1 MALVAYDCSDS
12 SDYEDDDYDGGK
24 NENNG
29 KVTNVT
35 LSEEKLKNSAAKEVK
50 TIADTSSK
58 GKVNDSLPPPLEIKS
73 NFNVV
78 SWALLSKNRTQPI
91 RISVPSLEDE
101 KDEEPIAKPKLKPSS
116 SKSGLFAIL
125 PKPKQH
131 LLIPPSL
138 NSRKP
143 DKKKEMIKNLQPVKT
158 SQKSETLRSSRG
170 LMSNVKEKSSLDKI
184 VDDADEEE
192 EQPQSFFFL
201 PDDKNIPEAHT
212 NEEIVSFSEFKES
225 PSLDDNVSLI
235 QEEPET
241 SSHNLNN
248 ELQPMLP
255 ESPGDIEL
263 DKEALEKLCGRRGKR
278 LAGEIEMVNV
288 SGAELVGDSKLWLAK
303 ELTTQQVHFKRS
315 KFDPL
320 QRRKHQITFLAAQ
333 AREQELELSN
343 QWANNRMTR
352 KQTQAKYG
360 F

>member
-12 SDYEDDDYDGGK
+12 SDYEDDDYDGDK
-24 NENNG
+24 NENIG

-35 LSEEKLKNSAAKEVK
+35 LSEEKLEISAAKEVK
-50 TIADTSSK
+50 TIADTNSK

-101 KDEEPIAKPKLKPSS
+101 KDEDTIAKPKLKPSS
-116 SKSGLFAIL
+116 SKSGLFALL

-143 DKKKEMIKNLQPVKT
+143 DKKKKMIKNLQPVKT
-158 SQKSETLRSSRG
+158 SQKSETLKSSSG
-170 LMSNVKEKSSLDKI
+170 LESNVKEKSSLDNI
-184 VDDADEEE
+184 LDDADEEE
-192 EQPQSFFFL
+192 VQPPSFFFL
-201 PDDKNIPEAHT
+201 PDDKNLPEAHP
-212 NEEIVSFSEFKES
+212 NEEIVSFSELKES
-225 PSLDDNVSLI
+225 PSLDDNVSMI
-235 QEEPET
+235 QEEPES
-241 SSHNLNN
+241 SSHNLN